1 VWFGGAAVA
10 HDLIVV
16 PVVPAVAPATTRV
29 PVPYR
34 MPLQA
39 VLVVSGCVALI
50 GAVPLLLM

>member
-39 VLVVSGCVALI
+39 VLVVSGCVAQI